1 MNDAE
6 VKQLCL
12 DISNAAI
19 ALFDVIEEQG
29 VDAPLDDLQN
39 VIKLNDII
47 SPVEELRAYYFRRN
61 IMRMLALGVDPQDL
75 IRLSGEDNGTNR

>member
-1 MNDAE
+1 
-6 VKQLCL
+6 
-12 DISNAAI
+12 
-19 ALFDVIEEQG
+19 
-29 VDAPLDDLQN
+29 
-39 VIKLNDII
+39 LNDII